1 MFYRPETPPIRAVS
15 FYTVIGSN
23 YLGRRNPETNGV
35 TCMEKLVRRRPEGLL
50 GSRGSNGPYR
60 GTICGAKEDRNQ
72 GDEDKDKKEDKQM
85 NQENIIRR
93 MSSEQIATALHRL
106 QREIN
111 SLLDAC

>member
-1 MFYRPETPPIRAVS
+1 
-15 FYTVIGSN
+15 
-23 YLGRRNPETNGV
+23 
-35 TCMEKLVRRRPEGLL
+35 
-50 GSRGSNGPYR
+50 
-60 GTICGAKEDRNQ
+60 
-72 GDEDKDKKEDKQM
+72 M